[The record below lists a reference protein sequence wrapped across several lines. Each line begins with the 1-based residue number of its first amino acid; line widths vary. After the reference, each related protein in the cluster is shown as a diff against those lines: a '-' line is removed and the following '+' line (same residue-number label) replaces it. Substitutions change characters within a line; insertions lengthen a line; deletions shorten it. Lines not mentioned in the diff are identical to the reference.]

1 MGVLIVK
8 FPVKTKEGVWER
20 GRKKLLEAVKSFFN
34 SAGNFG
40 TEVCE
45 VGTGFW
51 KTN

>member
-8 FPVKTKEGVWER
+8 FPVKTKEGLVER
-20 GRKKLLEAVKSFFN
+20 GKKILLEAVNSFFN

-45 VGTGFW
+45 VGTCFW
-51 KTN
+51 KNN